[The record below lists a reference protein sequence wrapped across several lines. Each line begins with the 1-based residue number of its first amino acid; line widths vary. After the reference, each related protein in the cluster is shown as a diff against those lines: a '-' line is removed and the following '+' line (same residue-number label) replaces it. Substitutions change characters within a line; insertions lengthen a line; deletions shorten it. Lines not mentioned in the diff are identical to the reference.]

1 MDPRLGRRC
10 AETPMPEHSVP
21 EGPVP
26 QNSPPEHPDLEHRV
40 GERTTGELDGIR
52 AATDG
57 AFRDDL
63 ERIRFSPYFS
73 RLAAVTQVISQ
84 GAAGQ
89 VVHNRLTH
97 TIKVTAVARAIA
109 TAIRSGP
116 DAVRAADLGGCDP
129 VVVQAAASAHDLGHP
144 PFGHLG
150 ERILD
155 RIARSRFGLADGFEG
170 NAQTFRIMTEL
181 DVHGANGEGLNL
193 TAAVRAAV
201 LKYPWARL
209 GYPQPHPSQLSPP
222 PRGGGTG
229 PEGAGSAKFSAYVLD
244 VSELRAV
251 LAAYPKIGPLRQT
264 VECSVMDIAD
274 DIAYSLHDLDDF
286 HRAGVLQHASVAA
299 EFRTWIRRR
308 EEFARRQGPALPA
321 VSAGSADVPLGHAVV
336 ERQPGVAL
344 EQLRRRL
351 RARDG
356 WIFDD
361 DTFGVAVGRV
371 ATDLVDGLL
380 AIPFDSSIAAERA
393 ILTFTGS
400 WIEHL
405 EASVE
410 MTADPPVRAGHVV
423 LGRQAWHEV
432 AVLKF
437 VHQRFVLERPDL
449 AMFQR
454 GQAEALSSLV
464 GNLESWLTDPVDA
477 GRAPRRLIDLVELAT
492 AGYRRVA
499 REDPELLVGPTGEP
513 ANSRDDVIRMGR
525 GRGIIDYVASLTDD
539 RAVAS
544 ARTLSGLTGHLWD
557 AGSGL

>member
-10 AETPMPEHSVP
+10 AETPMPEHPAP

-26 QNSPPEHPDLEHRV
+26 QNSPPEHPDREHRV

-97 TIKVTAVARAIA
+97 TIKVTSVARAIA
-109 TAIRSGP
+109 V
-116 DAVRAADLGGCDP
+116 AVRAGPYAELAEELGGCDE

-170 NAQTFRIMTEL
+170 NAQTFRIVTEL
-181 DVHGANGEGLNL
+181 DVHGLSGEGLNL

-201 LKYPWARL
+201 LKYPWARQHH
-209 GYPQPHPSQLSPP
+209 PDPHPSTLDQP
-222 PRGGGTG
+222 PRGGGPG
-229 PEGAGSAKFSAYVLD
+229 PEGGGSAKYSAYVLD
-244 VSELRAV
+244 VAEMREV

-264 VECSVMDIAD
+264 VECSVMDAAD

-299 EFRTWIRRR
+299 EFRSWLRRR
-308 EEFARRQGPALPA
+308 AEFARRTL
-321 VSAGSADVPLGHAVV
+321 SAGESAEDRRA
-336 ERQPGVAL
+336 GVAL
-344 EQLRRRL
+344 ERLRRRL
-351 RARDG
+351 RDRDA

-361 DTFGVAVGRV
+361 DDFAVAVGRV
-371 ATDLVDGLL
+371 ATALLDGLL
-380 AIPFDSSIAAERA
+380 AVPFDSSIAAERA
-393 ILTFTGS
+393 IGTFTGS
-400 WIEHL
+400 WIAHL

-410 MTADPPVRAGHVV
+410 MAADPPIRAGHVS

-437 VHQRFVLERPDL
+437 VHQRFVLDRPDL
-449 AMFQR
+449 ALFQR
-454 GQAEALSSLV
+454 GQAQSLTSLV
-464 GNLESWLTDPVDA
+464 ADLESWLTDPIDS
-477 GRAPRRLIDLVELAT
+477 GRAPRRLVDLVELAT

-499 REDPELLVGPTGEP
+499 DDEPELLVSPTGEP
-513 ANSRDDVIRMGR
+513 MAAREDIARLGR

-539 RAVAS
+539 RAGAA
-544 ARTLSGLTGHLWD
+544 ARTLSGLTGQLFE

>member
-1 MDPRLGRRC
+1 MDPRLARRC
-10 AETPMPEHSVP
+10 AEP
-21 EGPVP
+21 
-26 QNSPPEHPDLEHRV
+26 
-40 GERTTGELDGIR
+40 
-52 AATDG
+52 AATDPTAATATDLTAPEAERSLAAATEG
-57 AFRDDL
+57 AFRTDL

-116 DAVRAADLGGCDP
+116 DAAMAEELGGCDP

-181 DVHGANGEGLNL
+181 DVHGAHGEGLNL

-201 LKYPWARL
+201 LKYPWARQQ
-209 GYPQPHPSQLSPP
+209 YPSPHPSSMHPP
-222 PRGGGTG
+222 PRGGGPG
-229 PEGAGSAKFSAYVLD
+229 PEGAGSAKYSAYSLD
-244 VSELRAV
+244 VSEMREV
-251 LAAYPKIGPLRQT
+251 LAAYPKILPLRQT

-286 HRAGVLQHASVAA
+286 HRAGVLQHAAVAA

-308 EEFARRQGPALPA
+308 EEFTRADGR
-321 VSAGSADVPLGHAVV
+321 SAGESTAGSTLTG
-336 ERQPGVAL
+336 RQPGVAL

-361 DTFGVAVGRV
+361 ETFGVAVGRV

-380 AIPFDSSIAAERA
+380 AVPFDSSIAAERT
-393 ILTFTGS
+393 IGMFTES
-400 WIEHL
+400 WIAHL
-405 EASVE
+405 RASVE
-410 MTADPPVRAGHVV
+410 VVLDPPVRAGHVV

-437 VHQRFVLERPDL
+437 VHQRFVLDRPDL

-454 GQAEALSSLV
+454 GQADAITSLV
-464 GNLESWLTDPVDA
+464 ANLESWLTDPVDA
-477 GRAPRRLIDLVELAT
+477 GRAPRRLIDLVDLAT
-492 AGYRRVA
+492 TGYRRVA
-499 REDPELLVGPTGEP
+499 REEPELLVGPNGEP
-513 ANSRDDVIRMGR
+513 ANSRDDIVRLGR

-539 RAVAS
+539 RAAAS
-544 ARTLSGLTGHLWD
+544 ARTMVGLTAQLWD

>member
-1 MDPRLGRRC
+1 MDPRLTRRF
-10 AETPMPEHSVP
+10 AEPPATTESARRALGAL
-21 EGPVP
+21 EGAT
-26 QNSPPEHPDLEHRV
+26 E
-40 GERTTGELDGIR
+40 GEFR
-52 AATDG
+52 A
-57 AFRDDL
+57 DL

-109 TAIRSGP
+109 MAVRSGP
-116 DAVRAADLGGCDP
+116 DAALAEDLGGCDP

-181 DVHGANGEGLNL
+181 DVYGAHGEGLNL

-209 GYPQPHPSQLSPP
+209 QFPSPHPSTLQPP
-222 PRGGGTG
+222 PRGGGVG
-229 PEGAGSAKFSAYVLD
+229 PAGPGSAKFSAYVLD
-244 VSELRAV
+244 VAELRAV
-251 LAAYPKIGPLRQT
+251 LAAYPKIAPLQQT

-274 DIAYSLHDLDDF
+274 DVAYSLHDLDDF

-308 EEFARRQGPALPA
+308 TEFARGERDGPQT
-321 VSAGSADVPLGHAVV
+321 GS

-371 ATDLVDGLL
+371 AADLVDGLL
-380 AIPFDSSIAAERA
+380 AVPFDSSIAAERA
-393 ILTFTGS
+393 IGTFTSS
-400 WIEHL
+400 WIVHL

-410 MTADPPVRAGHVV
+410 MVADPPLRSGHVV

-437 VHQRFVLERPDL
+437 VHQRFVLDRPDL

-454 GQAEALSSLV
+454 GQAEALTSLV
-464 GNLESWLTDPVDA
+464 ANLESWLNDPVDA
-477 GRAPRRLIDLVELAT
+477 GRVPRRLIDLVELAT

-499 REDPELLVGPTGEP
+499 ESEPDLLIGPNGEAASSSEDI
-513 ANSRDDVIRMGR
+513 IRLGR

-539 RAVAS
+539 RAAAWS
-544 ARTLSGLTGHLWD
+544 RTLAGLTGQLWD

>member
-1 MDPRLGRRC
+1 MDPRLARRV
-10 AETPMPEHSVP
+10 AEQP
-21 EGPVP
+21 
-26 QNSPPEHPDLEHRV
+26 NPDS
-40 GERTTGELDGIR
+40 TGDPLAE
-52 AATDG
+52 ATEG
-57 AFRDDL
+57 AFRTDL

-109 TAIRSGP
+109 TAVRSGP
-116 DAVRAADLGGCDP
+116 DAGLADELGGCDP

-170 NAQTFRIMTEL
+170 NAQTFRILTEL
-181 DVHGANGEGLNL
+181 DVHGVNGEGLNL
-193 TAAVRAAV
+193 TAAVRAGV
-201 LKYPWARL
+201 LKYPWARHQ
-209 GYPQPHPSQLSPP
+209 YPDPHPSSLHPP
-222 PRGGGTG
+222 PRGGGAGEEGTG
-229 PEGAGSAKFSAYVLD
+229 SGKFSSYVLD

-264 VECSVMDIAD
+264 VECSVMDVAD

-308 EEFARRQGPALPA
+308 AEFARGAGPGPVL
-321 VSAGSADVPLGHAVV
+321 SD
-336 ERQPGVAL
+336 RQPGVTL
-344 EQLRRRL
+344 ELLRRRL

-380 AIPFDSSIAAERA
+380 AVPFDSSIAAERA

-400 WIEHL
+400 WIAHL

-410 MTADPPVRAGHVV
+410 MDPDPPVRASHVV

-437 VHQRFVLERPDL
+437 VHQRFVLDRPDL

-454 GQAEALSSLV
+454 GQAEALTSLV
-464 GNLESWLTDPVDA
+464 ANLESWLSDPVDA
-477 GRAPRRLIDLVELAT
+477 VRAPRRLIDLVALAT
-492 AGYRRVA
+492 DGYRRVA
-499 REDPELLVGPTGEP
+499 REEPELLVGPTGEP
-513 ANSRDDVIRMGR
+513 ATSRDDVTRLGR

-539 RAVAS
+539 RAGAS
-544 ARTLSGLTGHLWD
+544 ARTLAGLTGQLWD

>member
-1 MDPRLGRRC
+1 
-10 AETPMPEHSVP
+10 
-21 EGPVP
+21 
-26 QNSPPEHPDLEHRV
+26 
-40 GERTTGELDGIR
+40 
-52 AATDG
+52 
-57 AFRDDL
+57 
-63 ERIRFSPYFS
+63 
-73 RLAAVTQVISQ
+73 
-84 GAAGQ
+84 
-89 VVHNRLTH
+89 
-97 TIKVTAVARAIA
+97 
-109 TAIRSGP
+109 
-116 DAVRAADLGGCDP
+116 
-129 VVVQAAASAHDLGHP
+129 
-144 PFGHLG
+144 
-150 ERILD
+150 
-155 RIARSRFGLADGFEG
+155 
-170 NAQTFRIMTEL
+170 
-181 DVHGANGEGLNL
+181 
-193 TAAVRAAV
+193 
-201 LKYPWARL
+201 
-209 GYPQPHPSQLSPP
+209 
-222 PRGGGTG
+222 
-229 PEGAGSAKFSAYVLD
+229 
-244 VSELRAV
+244 
-251 LAAYPKIGPLRQT
+251 
-264 VECSVMDIAD
+264 
-274 DIAYSLHDLDDF
+274 
-286 HRAGVLQHASVAA
+286 
-299 EFRTWIRRR
+299 
-308 EEFARRQGPALPA
+308 
-321 VSAGSADVPLGHAVV
+321 
-336 ERQPGVAL
+336 VAL

-400 WIEHL
+400 WIAHL

-437 VHQRFVLERPDL
+437 VHQRFVLDRPDL

-499 REDPELLVGPTGEP
+499 REEPELLVGPTGEP
-513 ANSRDDVIRMGR
+513 ANTRDDVIRLGR

-539 RAVAS
+539 RAAAS
-544 ARTLSGLTGHLWD
+544 ARTLSGLTGQLWD

>member
-1 MDPRLGRRC
+1 MDPRLARRC
-10 AETPMPEHSVP
+10 AETAEPE
-21 EGPVP
+21 
-26 QNSPPEHPDLEHRV
+26 PPSAA
-40 GERTTGELDGIR
+40 
-52 AATDG
+52 AATDRTVAAATEG
-57 AFRDDL
+57 AFRTDL

-109 TAIRSGP
+109 TAIRSGA
-116 DAVRAADLGGCDP
+116 DAALADELGGCDP

-181 DVHGANGEGLNL
+181 DVHGAHGEGLNL

-201 LKYPWARL
+201 LKYPWARQQ
-209 GYPQPHPSQLSPP
+209 YPTPHPSLMHPP
-222 PRGGGTG
+222 PRGGGPG
-229 PEGAGSAKFSAYVLD
+229 PEGSGSAKFSAYALD
-244 VSELRAV
+244 VAELREV
-251 LAAYPKIGPLRQT
+251 LAAYPKIGPLQQT

-286 HRAGVLQHASVAA
+286 HRAGVLQHAAVAA

-308 EEFARRQGPALPA
+308 AEFTRGSGAEETGSGVTVGMAL
-321 VSAGSADVPLGHAVV
+321 SD
-336 ERQPGVAL
+336 RQPGVAL

-380 AIPFDSSIAAERA
+380 AVPFDSSIAAERA
-393 ILTFTGS
+393 IGMFTES
-400 WIEHL
+400 WIAHL
-405 EASVE
+405 RAAVE
-410 MTADPPVRAGHVV
+410 VVVDPPVRAGHVV
-423 LGRQAWHEV
+423 LGQQAWHEV

-437 VHQRFVLERPDL
+437 VHQRFVLDRPDL

-454 GQAEALSSLV
+454 GQADAITSLV
-464 GNLESWLTDPVDA
+464 ANLESWLTDPVDA
-477 GRAPRRLIDLVELAT
+477 GRAPRRLIDLVDLAT
-492 AGYRRVA
+492 VGYRRVA
-499 REDPELLVGPTGEP
+499 REEPELLIGPNREP
-513 ANSRDDVIRMGR
+513 ANSREDIVRLGR

-539 RAVAS
+539 RAAAS
-544 ARTLSGLTGHLWD
+544 ARTMVGLTAQLWD

>member
-1 MDPRLGRRC
+1 MDPRLARRC
-10 AETPMPEHSVP
+10 VETPEQPAE
-21 EGPVP
+21 
-26 QNSPPEHPDLEHRV
+26 D
-40 GERTTGELDGIR
+40 IR

-97 TIKVTAVARAIA
+97 TVKVTSVARAIA
-109 TAIRSGP
+109 VSLRNGP
-116 DAVRAADLGGCDP
+116 YAQLAEELGGCDE

-170 NAQTFRIMTEL
+170 NAQTFRILTEL
-181 DVHGANGEGLNL
+181 DVHGESGEGLNL

-201 LKYPWARL
+201 LKYPWARQHH
-209 GYPQPHPSQLSPP
+209 PDPHPSTLAQP
-222 PRGGGTG
+222 PRGGGPG
-229 PEGAGSAKFSAYVLD
+229 EEGAGSAKYSAYLPD
-244 VSELRAV
+244 VAEMQEV

-264 VECSVMDIAD
+264 VECSVMDAAD

-299 EFRTWIRRR
+299 EFRSWLRRR
-308 EEFARRQGPALPA
+308 AALTGRTLSAQDRR
-321 VSAGSADVPLGHAVV
+321 
-336 ERQPGVAL
+336 PGIAL
-344 EQLRRRL
+344 ERLRRRL
-351 RARDG
+351 RDRDE

-361 DTFGVAVGRV
+361 EAFAVAVGRV
-371 ATDLVDGLL
+371 ATDLLDGLL
-380 AIPFDSSIAAERA
+380 AVPFDSSIAAERA
-393 ILTFTGS
+393 IGTFTRT
-400 WIEHL
+400 WIAHL
-405 EASVE
+405 EESVE
-410 MTADPPVRAGHVV
+410 MSADPPIRAGHVS

-437 VHQRFVLERPDL
+437 VHQRFVLDRPDL
-449 AMFQR
+449 ALFQR
-454 GQAEALSSLV
+454 GQAQSLSSLV
-464 GNLESWLTDPVDA
+464 ADLESWLTDPIDS
-477 GRAPRRLIDLVELAT
+477 GRAPRRLVDLVELAT

-513 ANSRDDVIRMGR
+513 MNGPEDIVRLGR

-539 RAVAS
+539 RAGAA
-544 ARTLSGLTGHLWD
+544 ARTLSGITGQLFE